1 MSTHKKSE
9 KKTPTLEEIERLFD
23 KKFRPSGDGR
33 IIGKERMGG
42 DRRKKFEFEAKTTDI
57 KSFYRKHII
66 KMMESERKKAYEEFF
81 QTIDK
86 KFGSFKIDVE
96 MGIILQDLI
105 KKIK

>member
-23 KKFRPSGDGR
+23 KKFTCVGDKPDC
-33 IIGKERMGG
+33 IIPHKRMLKETNY
-42 DRRKKFEFEAKTTDI
+42 KNI